1 MRITDNESLRAGQV
15 SPITQTQ
22 AVAPQPKAAAQA
34 YGKGASP
41 AAQVEF
47 SEQAQAIAVAAV
59 AVDAAP
65 DVRENLVAKLKS
77 QVDAGT
83 YHVSGKD
90 IAEQILR
97 RAQADRIQ

>member
-1 MRITDNESLRAGQV
+1 MRITDTESLRAGQV
-15 SPITQTQ
+15 SPVAPTQTITPQ
-22 AVAPQPKAAAQA
+22 AKAAAQA
-34 YGKGASP
+34 YGKGATP

-47 SEQAQAIAVAAV
+47 SAQAQAIAVAAV

-65 DVRENLVAKLKS
+65 DVREDLVAKLKS

-90 IAEQILR
+90 IAEQIVR
-97 RAQADRIQ
+97 RSQADRIR

>member
-1 MRITDNESLRAGQV
+1 MKISDNETLRAAQITPVAQTTSV
-15 SPITQTQ
+15 SS
-22 AVAPQPKAAAQA
+22 AAKAASQA
-34 YGKGASP
+34 YGKNATP

-65 DVRENLVAKLKS
+65 DVREGLVARLKS

-83 YHVSGKD
+83 YHVSSAD
-90 IAEQILR
+90 IADQMLR
-97 RAQADRIQ
+97 RAQADRVQ